1 MAPSHTLHRTE
12 ILYRRVLKRHCCL
25 QSLKFGRSFEQEV
38 GNCSW
43 LMEVFVGSVAGG
55 CLEIWGL
62 HLHVVPCLK
71 DSTDFGP
78 HFLNE
83 MAFSLQEFINWTEVL
98 PLSPKYAV
106 CLGRCKPSQIG
117 SLYKPGPD
125 SAPTHYCSL
134 SWKGVFPFPVE
145 DVKCGQW
152 KRHALSGP
160 GLEMCL
166 VCCEHQAA
174 EWARRDNK
182 RWRLLQ

>member
-1 MAPSHTLHRTE
+1 MAPSHTVHRTE

-55 CLEIWGL
+55 YLEIWGL

-83 MAFSLQEFINWTEVL
+83 MVFSLQEFIN
-98 PLSPKYAV
+98 
-106 CLGRCKPSQIG
+106 
-117 SLYKPGPD
+117 
-125 SAPTHYCSL
+125 
-134 SWKGVFPFPVE
+134 
-145 DVKCGQW
+145 
-152 KRHALSGP
+152 
-160 GLEMCL
+160 
-166 VCCEHQAA
+166 
-174 EWARRDNK
+174 
-182 RWRLLQ
+182 